1 MVGLHLVRSDAASDI
16 RDGEDDSTIR
26 GLRIYAA
33 RSECGDVC
41 SIETGVRLVLL
52 CLLVNRIRVL
62 LASLKRAHRNAS
74 MNKAAGAASARECN
88 WSDHIKLRSTASI
101 T

>member
-1 MVGLHLVRSDAASDI
+1 MTQHR
-16 RDGEDDSTIR
+16 R
-26 GLRIYAA
+26 LRIYAA

-52 CLLVNRIRVL
+52 CLLMNRIPVL
-62 LASLKRAHRNAS
+62 FASLRRAHRNAS
-74 MNKAAGAASARECN
+74 MNKAAAAQALAN
-88 WSDHIKLRSTASI
+88 AIGPI